1 MLSGFVHVPSMDAV
15 YWTLFVE
22 MRFYFLVLIVLL
34 FKQIHRAQHLL
45 MFWLLISVLSEIFKI
60 DILRQIFLSNNSHS
74 AYFIAGATF
83 YLIWAKEASI
93 GRVALLIVSWLWGL
107 FGVVG
112 SASEFSN
119 SYNVS
124 HSPLIVFLIITLF
137 FFVFWLVATARTGC
151 FGIKRWSLLG
161 AITYP
166 LYLVHE
172 SVGWIILD
180 VILPLGHPWTSL
192 LLTILCMLSI
202 AYIVHVYV
210 EKRFSTPV
218 RDLTFTILNFANKRV
233 AYR

>member
-1 MLSGFVHVPSMDAV
+1 MTMLSGFVHVPSMDAV

-137 FFVFWLVATARTGC
+137 PTQTVADFTVNPAFRSLIFNTTGS
-151 FGIKRWSLLG
+151 FSL
-161 AITYP
+161 A
-166 LYLVHE
+166 
-172 SVGWIILD
+172 
-180 VILPLGHPWTSL
+180 L
-192 LLTILCMLSI
+192 LH
-202 AYIVHVYV
+202 A
-210 EKRFSTPV
+210 FSTSMEILFSAFCASAFKG
-218 RDLTFTILNFANKRV
+218 RQQTIAKAIFILFFMINKIQLITMQM
-233 AYR
+233 YNKCNDYSYLF